1 MGIIRT
7 GKQLVCF
14 EVAEIKTRT
23 AVQEEAMTR
32 AEAFDKAWRLG
43 IKGDFSLVDEI
54 YHPDYKALDAYSG
67 VEVNL
72 EADKEVASTL
82 GDLLI
87 GTHPVVL
94 SEDENFLR
102 IHRYNRHLG
111 AEIFASVTTSITY
124 KDGQIITQHSEVEEL
139 DYDPSEGQ
147 DWNWEDYE

>member
-1 MGIIRT
+1 
-7 GKQLVCF
+7 
-14 EVAEIKTRT
+14 
-23 AVQEEAMTR
+23 MTR

-87 GTHPVVL
+87 GTYPVVL
-94 SEDENFLR
+94 SEDKNFLR

-111 AEIFASVTTSITY
+111 AEIFASVTTAITY
-124 KDGQIITQHSEVEEL
+124 KDGLIITQQTEVEEL

-147 DWNWEDYE
+147 NWNWEDYE

>member
-1 MGIIRT
+1 
-7 GKQLVCF
+7 
-14 EVAEIKTRT
+14 
-23 AVQEEAMTR
+23 MTR

-43 IKGDFSLVDEI
+43 IKGDFSLIDEI

-87 GTHPVVL
+87 GTYPVVL
-94 SEDENFLR
+94 SEDKNFLR

-111 AEIFASVTTSITY
+111 AEIFASVTTAITY
-124 KDGQIITQHSEVEEL
+124 KDGLIITQQTEVEEL

>member
-1 MGIIRT
+1 
-7 GKQLVCF
+7 
-14 EVAEIKTRT
+14 
-23 AVQEEAMTR
+23 MTR

-94 SEDENFLR
+94 SEDKNFLR

-111 AEIFASVTTSITY
+111 AEIFASVITSITY

>member
-1 MGIIRT
+1 MT
-7 GKQLVCF
+7 G
-14 EVAEIKTRT
+14 
-23 AVQEEAMTR
+23 

-94 SEDENFLR
+94 SEDKNFLR

-111 AEIFASVTTSITY
+111 AEIFASVTTAITY

-139 DYDPSEGQ
+139 DYDPSKGQ

>member
-1 MGIIRT
+1 
-7 GKQLVCF
+7 
-14 EVAEIKTRT
+14 
-23 AVQEEAMTR
+23 MTR

-94 SEDENFLR
+94 SEDKNFLR

-111 AEIFASVTTSITY
+111 AEIFASVTTAITY
-124 KDGQIITQHSEVEEL
+124 KDGLIITQQTEVEEL

-147 DWNWEDYE
+147 DWNWEDYR

>member
-1 MGIIRT
+1 
-7 GKQLVCF
+7 
-14 EVAEIKTRT
+14 
-23 AVQEEAMTR
+23 MTR

-43 IKGDFSLVDEI
+43 IKGDFSLIEEI

-87 GTHPVVL
+87 GTYPVVL
-94 SEDENFLR
+94 SEDKNFLR

-111 AEIFASVTTSITY
+111 AEIFASVTTAITY
-124 KDGQIITQHSEVEEL
+124 KDGLIITQQTEVEEL

>member
-1 MGIIRT
+1 
-7 GKQLVCF
+7 
-14 EVAEIKTRT
+14 
-23 AVQEEAMTR
+23 MTR

-87 GTHPVVL
+87 GTYPVIL
-94 SEDENFLR
+94 SEDKNFLR
-102 IHRYNRHLG
+102 TRRYNRHLG
-111 AEIFASVTTSITY
+111 AEIFASVTTAITY
-124 KDGQIITQHSEVEEL
+124 KDGLIITQQTEVEEL
-139 DYDPSEGQ
+139 DYDPSEGK

>member
-1 MGIIRT
+1 
-7 GKQLVCF
+7 
-14 EVAEIKTRT
+14 
-23 AVQEEAMTR
+23 MTR

-54 YHPDYKALDAYSG
+54 YHSDYKALDAYSE

-82 GDLLI
+82 GDFLT

-102 IHRYNRHLG
+102 AHGKVG
-111 AEIFASVTTSITY
+111 AMRDSIERSGEGED
-124 KDGQIITQHSEVEEL
+124 KSDG
-139 DYDPSEGQ
+139 GR
-147 DWNWEDYE
+147 

>member
-1 MGIIRT
+1 
-7 GKQLVCF
+7 
-14 EVAEIKTRT
+14 
-23 AVQEEAMTR
+23 MTR

-139 DYDPSEGQ
+139 DYDPSKGQ
-147 DWNWEDYE
+147 GWNWEDYE

>member
-1 MGIIRT
+1 
-7 GKQLVCF
+7 
-14 EVAEIKTRT
+14 
-23 AVQEEAMTR
+23 MTR

-94 SEDENFLR
+94 SEDKNFLR

-139 DYDPSEGQ
+139 DYDPSKGQ

>member
-1 MGIIRT
+1 
-7 GKQLVCF
+7 
-14 EVAEIKTRT
+14 
-23 AVQEEAMTR
+23 MTR
-32 AEAFDKAWRLG
+32 AEAFDNAWRLG

-54 YHPDYKALDAYSG
+54 YHPDYKAVDAYSG

-94 SEDENFLR
+94 SEDKNFLR

-111 AEIFASVTTSITY
+111 AEIFASVTTAITY
-124 KDGQIITQHSEVEEL
+124 KDGLIITQQTEVEEL

>member
-1 MGIIRT
+1 
-7 GKQLVCF
+7 
-14 EVAEIKTRT
+14 
-23 AVQEEAMTR
+23 MTR

-43 IKGDFSLVDEI
+43 IKGNFSLVDEI

-94 SEDENFLR
+94 SEDKNFLR

-111 AEIFASVTTSITY
+111 AEIFASVTTAITY
-124 KDGQIITQHSEVEEL
+124 KDGLIITQQTEVEEL

-147 DWNWEDYE
+147 DWNREDYE

>member
-1 MGIIRT
+1 
-7 GKQLVCF
+7 
-14 EVAEIKTRT
+14 
-23 AVQEEAMTR
+23 MTR

-43 IKGDFSLVDEI
+43 IKGNFSLVDEI

-94 SEDENFLR
+94 SEDKNFLR

-111 AEIFASVTTSITY
+111 AKIFASVTTAITY
-124 KDGQIITQHSEVEEL
+124 KDGLIITQQTEVEEL

>member
-1 MGIIRT
+1 
-7 GKQLVCF
+7 
-14 EVAEIKTRT
+14 
-23 AVQEEAMTR
+23 MTR

-54 YHPDYKALDAYSG
+54 YHPDYKAVDAYSG

-87 GTHPVVL
+87 GTYPVVL
-94 SEDENFLR
+94 SEDKNFLR

-111 AEIFASVTTSITY
+111 AEIFASVTTAITY

-139 DYDPSEGQ
+139 DYDPSKGQ
-147 DWNWEDYE
+147 DWNWEEYE

>member
-1 MGIIRT
+1 
-7 GKQLVCF
+7 
-14 EVAEIKTRT
+14 
-23 AVQEEAMTR
+23 MTR
-32 AEAFDKAWRLG
+32 AEAFDKAQRLG

-87 GTHPVVL
+87 GTYPVVL
-94 SEDENFLR
+94 SEDKNFLR

-111 AEIFASVTTSITY
+111 AEIFASVTTAITY
-124 KDGQIITQHSEVEEL
+124 KDGLIITQQTEVEEL

-147 DWNWEDYE
+147 DWNWKD

>member
-1 MGIIRT
+1 
-7 GKQLVCF
+7 
-14 EVAEIKTRT
+14 
-23 AVQEEAMTR
+23 MTR

-43 IKGDFSLVDEI
+43 IKGNFSLVDEI

-87 GTHPVVL
+87 GTYPVVL
-94 SEDENFLR
+94 SEDKNFLR

-111 AEIFASVTTSITY
+111 AEIFASVTTAITY
-124 KDGQIITQHSEVEEL
+124 KDGLIITQQTEVEEL

>member
-1 MGIIRT
+1 
-7 GKQLVCF
+7 
-14 EVAEIKTRT
+14 
-23 AVQEEAMTR
+23 MTR

-54 YHPDYKALDAYSG
+54 YHPDYKAVDAYSG

-87 GTHPVVL
+87 GTYPVVL
-94 SEDENFLR
+94 SEDKNFLR

-139 DYDPSEGQ
+139 DYYPSEGQ
-147 DWNWEDYE
+147 YWNWEDYE

>member
-1 MGIIRT
+1 MP
-7 GKQLVCF
+7 K
-14 EVAEIKTRT
+14 
-23 AVQEEAMTR
+23 

-94 SEDENFLR
+94 SEDKNFLR

-111 AEIFASVTTSITY
+111 AEIFASVTTAITY

-139 DYDPSEGQ
+139 DYDPSEGH
-147 DWNWEDYE
+147 DWKWEDYE

>member
-1 MGIIRT
+1 MT
-7 GKQLVCF
+7 KAEEF
-14 EVAEIKTRT
+14 E
-23 AVQEEAMTR
+23 
-32 AEAFDKAWRLG
+32 KAWRLG
-43 IKGDFSLVDEI
+43 YKNDFSMVDKI
-54 YHPDYKALDAYSG
+54 YHPKYSALERNTG

-111 AEIFASVTTSITY
+111 AEIFASVTTAITY
-124 KDGQIITQHSEVEEL
+124 KDGLIITQQTEVEEL

>member
-1 MGIIRT
+1 
-7 GKQLVCF
+7 
-14 EVAEIKTRT
+14 
-23 AVQEEAMTR
+23 MTR

-87 GTHPVVL
+87 GTYPVVL

-124 KDGQIITQHSEVEEL
+124 KDGLIITQQTEVEEL

>member
-1 MGIIRT
+1 
-7 GKQLVCF
+7 
-14 EVAEIKTRT
+14 
-23 AVQEEAMTR
+23 MTR

-72 EADKEVASTL
+72 AADKEVASTL

-87 GTHPVVL
+87 STHPVVL
-94 SEDENFLR
+94 SEDKNFLR

-111 AEIFASVTTSITY
+111 AEIFASVTTAITY
-124 KDGQIITQHSEVEEL
+124 KDGLIITQQTEVEEL

>member
-1 MGIIRT
+1 
-7 GKQLVCF
+7 
-14 EVAEIKTRT
+14 
-23 AVQEEAMTR
+23 MTR

-87 GTHPVVL
+87 ITLPTIL

-102 IHRYNRHLG
+102 IHRYNRHID
-111 AEIFASVTTSITY
+111 AEIFASVTTFITY
-124 KDGQIITQHSEVEEL
+124 KDGQIITQQSDVEEL
-139 DYDPSEGQ
+139 DHDPSEGQ
-147 DWNWEDYE
+147 DWN

>member
-1 MGIIRT
+1 
-7 GKQLVCF
+7 
-14 EVAEIKTRT
+14 
-23 AVQEEAMTR
+23 MTR

-82 GDLLI
+82 GDFLT

-94 SEDENFLR
+94 SEDKNFLR

-111 AEIFASVTTSITY
+111 AEIFASVTTAITY
-124 KDGQIITQHSEVEEL
+124 KDGLIITQQTEVEEL
-139 DYDPSEGQ
+139 GYDPSEGQ

>member
-1 MGIIRT
+1 
-7 GKQLVCF
+7 
-14 EVAEIKTRT
+14 
-23 AVQEEAMTR
+23 MTR

-43 IKGDFSLVDEI
+43 IKGDISLVDEI

-94 SEDENFLR
+94 SEDKNFLR

-111 AEIFASVTTSITY
+111 AEIFASVTTAITY
-124 KDGQIITQHSEVEEL
+124 KDGLIITQQTEVEEL

>member
-1 MGIIRT
+1 
-7 GKQLVCF
+7 
-14 EVAEIKTRT
+14 
-23 AVQEEAMTR
+23 MTR
-32 AEAFDKAWRLG
+32 AEAFDKAWKLG

-94 SEDENFLR
+94 SEDKNFLR

-111 AEIFASVTTSITY
+111 AEIFASVTTAITY
-124 KDGQIITQHSEVEEL
+124 KDGLIITQQTEVEEL

>member
-1 MGIIRT
+1 M
-7 GKQLVCF
+7 
-14 EVAEIKTRT
+14 TRT
-23 AVQEEAMTR
+23 
-32 AEAFDKAWRLG
+32 EAFEKAWRLVA
-43 IKGDFSLVDEI
+43 KEKDYSLVDEI
-54 YHPDYKALDAYSG
+54 YHPDYKAVSHMTG

-87 GTHPVVL
+87 GTYPVVL

-124 KDGQIITQHSEVEEL
+124 KDGQIITQQYEVEEL
-139 DYDPSEGQ
+139 YYDPSDCK
-147 DWNWEDYE
+147 DWNWEDYV

>member
-1 MGIIRT
+1 
-7 GKQLVCF
+7 
-14 EVAEIKTRT
+14 
-23 AVQEEAMTR
+23 MTR

-87 GTHPVVL
+87 GTHPLVL
-94 SEDENFLR
+94 SEDKNFLR

-111 AEIFASVTTSITY
+111 AEIFASVTTAITY
-124 KDGQIITQHSEVEEL
+124 KDGLIITQQTEVEEL